1 MPRGREGALWEP
13 TCRKGYT
20 PLRMSVGDYHLR
32 ETDKRFWLRL
42 ALVVPNACLNAMAV
56 GYQRLPA
63 TRTHDHSTHPTTN
76 PCVINFATRDSLA
89 YIMRSSAL
97 AYFRQHS
104 ASD

>member
-76 PCVINFATRDSLA
+76 PCVLTSPPGTLLA
-89 YIMRSSAL
+89 YIMRSLAL

-104 ASD
+104 ASE